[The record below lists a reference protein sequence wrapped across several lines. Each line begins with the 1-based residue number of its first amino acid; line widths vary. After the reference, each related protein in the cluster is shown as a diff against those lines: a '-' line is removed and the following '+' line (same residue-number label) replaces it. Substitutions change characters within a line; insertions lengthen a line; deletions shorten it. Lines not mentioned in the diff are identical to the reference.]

1 MNKRI
6 LIITALTLCVVM
18 VGVAGAVTKTFSDAD
33 IQALIAQ
40 SPSPQQFPQAGGY
53 VLVNQRAS
61 SVQPDGSSVTDWHMV
76 VKIMQER
83 GKEMYGDVKHL
94 YNKEADS
101 VVVIKAVTHL
111 ADGTIKE
118 VEGKAIHDLTPAFL
132 SNAAIYSNIM
142 QKVINFPALAP
153 GVTIE
158 LKLRTFHKAAEEG
171 EEHYIWGTD
180 LFQGND
186 PIAFKEIAL
195 TVHPS
200 ANLRYTFQNEGVDY
214 SKSEADGMVTHN
226 WTITNSPQVISE
238 PSMPSMTRIAPRL
251 IYTDASS
258 WDQVGKWLAGQF
270 YPHVKTDGDILRKA
284 TELTKGAKSLDE
296 KIEKIGLYVIT
307 DIRGVAE
314 NSLPLGLAGY
324 EPNDADV
331 VLANKYGDWRDKSVL
346 LISLLRAAGI
356 DAYPHF
362 VNRNGAILADEFP
375 AMKQF
380 DAILAY
386 VPSYKG
392 APLWINPFGDMASFG
407 YLPDAQGTTGFLV
420 KDNASELL
428 AVVDPEPETN
438 VADCRFE
445 MIVKPNGDVDGT
457 AGCQLSGIFDNMARA
472 TLKDAT
478 PKEREQ
484 YFLATANNMGEGSR
498 NKEFKVSN
506 LSDLTSTVQVAQD
519 YSTPEMGIVQGDMM
533 IFRLQDVPFG
543 FAQMPAN
550 PGQTVRNYSMM
561 LDSKMML
568 KKEGVIHLPPGYRA
582 VFVSEPF
589 AIENS
594 FGKWSSNFS
603 LNSDST
609 EVIYS
614 ASVTLVDKEIDTEEY
629 PMFKKAYDDF
639 SSPNNTLI
647 LLEKRLPN

>member
-6 LIITALTLCVVM
+6 LMMFALLLCAVM
-18 VGVAGAVTKTFSDAD
+18 TGIAGAVTKTFSDED
-33 IQALIAQ
+33 VRNLIAGA
-40 SPSPQQFPQAGGY
+40 PSPQQYPQAGGY
-53 VLVNQRAS
+53 MLLNQRAT
-61 SVQPDGSSVTDWHMV
+61 VVNPDGSSVSDWHYV

-94 YNKEADS
+94 YNKDADS
-101 VVVIKAVTHL
+101 VVVVKAVTYL
-111 ADGTIKE
+111 ADGTVKE
-118 VEGKAIHDLTPAFL
+118 VESKAIHDLTPASL

-142 QKVINFPALAP
+142 QKVVNFPALAP

-158 LKLRTFHKAAEEG
+158 LKLRTFHKAPEAG
-171 EEHYIWGTD
+171 EEHFTWGAD
-180 LFQGND
+180 NFQGSD
-186 PIAFKEIAL
+186 PIGFKEISL
-195 TVHPS
+195 TVPQGV
-200 ANLRYTFQNEGVDY
+200 NLRYTFQNEGVEY
-214 SKSEADGMVTHN
+214 STTTAEGTTTHN
-226 WTITNSPQVISE
+226 WTATNSPQVISE
-238 PSMPSMTRIAPRL
+238 PSMPPMSRIAPRL
-251 IYTDASS
+251 VYTDAES

-270 YPHVKTDGDILRKA
+270 YKHVKTDGDVLKKA

-324 EPNDADV
+324 EPNEADV
-331 VLANKYGDWRDKSVL
+331 VLANKYGDWRDKAVV
-346 LISLLRAAGI
+346 LISLLRAAGVE
-356 DAYPHF
+356 AYPHY
-362 VNRNGAILADEFP
+362 VNRGGAVLANEYP

-407 YLPDAQGTTGFLV
+407 YLPDAQGSTGLLL
-420 KDNASELL
+420 KDEVSELM
-428 AVVDPEPETN
+428 AVVDPEPEKN

-484 YFLATANNMGEGSR
+484 YFLATANSMGEGSH
-498 NKEFKVSN
+498 NKEFKVSDLN
-506 LSDLTSTVQVAQD
+506 NLTSTVQVAQD
-519 YSTPEMGIVQGDMM
+519 YTTPEMGIVQGDMM

-543 FAQMPAN
+543 FAQIPAN

-561 LDSKMML
+561 LDTRMML
-568 KKEGVIHLPPGYRA
+568 KKEGVIHLPAGYKA

-594 FGKWSSNFS
+594 FGKWQSNFS
-603 LNSDST
+603 LNADST
-609 EVIYS
+609 EVIYN
-614 ASVTLVDKEIDTEEY
+614 ASVTLVDKEIDTDEY